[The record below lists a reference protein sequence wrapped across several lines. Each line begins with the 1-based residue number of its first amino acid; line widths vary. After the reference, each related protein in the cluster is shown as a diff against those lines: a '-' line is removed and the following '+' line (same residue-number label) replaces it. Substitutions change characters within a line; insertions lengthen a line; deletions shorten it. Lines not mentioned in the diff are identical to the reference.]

1 MSRTVGFDT
10 RRFLLIIRNE
20 ITLNRANF
28 LIFAA
33 VVWGIQLIRLL
44 ITMGASHN
52 ISIYDGP
59 SYGIFV
65 FISGLIMTEK
75 AFKDLHDQ
83 NKGAA
88 WLTLPASMFE
98 KYVSRVA
105 YAIVAS
111 TASIMILFF
120 LFSVVSKGIIYL
132 IFGTLNT
139 PELFNPFSVDIL
151 LKSLRSWILLSPFQ
165 LGIIYFKKR
174 QFSKTFVSILGYQLF
189 LVLIAVVGLKIF
201 ISDVQGQFS
210 VNFPPEIMPNLFI
223 ENNTSLAQ
231 AWSIVKW
238 SASIAFWSLF
248 APFCWVTGYIR
259 LKETEV

>member
-1 MSRTVGFDT
+1 MSRTVGFET

-33 VVWGIQLIRLL
+33 VVWGVLFLNLVIRMNAPKDALIL
-44 ITMGASHN
+44 
-52 ISIYDGP
+52 GP

-83 NKGAA
+83 NKSAA

>member
-1 MSRTVGFDT
+1 MSRIKGFDT
-10 RRFLLIIRNE
+10 RRFFLIIRNE

-33 VVWGIQLIRLL
+33 VVWGVLLLNLIIRMNVPKDAL
-44 ITMGASHN
+44 IL
-52 ISIYDGP
+52 GP

-88 WLTLPASMFE
+88 WLTLPASIFE

-105 YAIVAS
+105 YSIVAS
-111 TASIMILFF
+111 TVSILILFF

-132 IFGTLNT
+132 IFGALNT

-151 LKSLRSWILLSPFQ
+151 IKTLRSWILLSPFQ

-174 QFSKTFVSILGYQLF
+174 QFSKTFVSILAYQLL
-189 LVLIAVVGLKIF
+189 LVLIAVAGLKIF
-201 ISDVQGQFS
+201 FSDVQGQFS
-210 VNFPPEIMPNLFI
+210 VNFPLEMMPNLLI
-223 ENNTSLAQ
+223 ENSTSLVQ

-238 SASIAFWSLF
+238 WSSIAFWYLF
-248 APFCWVTGYIR
+248 APFCWATGYIR
-259 LKETEV
+259 LKETEA

>member
-1 MSRTVGFDT
+1 MSRIKEFDT
-10 RRFLLIIRNE
+10 RKFLLIIRNE

-33 VVWGIQLIRLL
+33 VVWGVLLLNLVIRMNEPKDALIL
-44 ITMGASHN
+44 
-52 ISIYDGP
+52 GP

-75 AFKDLHDQ
+75 AFKDLHDE

-98 KYVSRVA
+98 KYVSRVT

-111 TASIMILFF
+111 TVGIIILFF
-120 LFSVVSKGIIYL
+120 LFSLISKGFIYL
-132 IFGTLNT
+132 IFGTSNT
-139 PELFNPFSVDIL
+139 PKVFNPFSGDIL
-151 LKSLRSWILLSPFQ
+151 LTTLRSWILLSPFQ

-174 QFSKTFVSILGYQLF
+174 QFSKTFVSILAYQLL
-189 LVLIAVVGLKIF
+189 LVLIAVAGLKIF

-210 VNFPPEIMPNLFI
+210 VNFPMEMMPNLFI
-223 ENNTSLAQ
+223 ENNASLAQ

-238 SASIAFWSLF
+238 WSSIAFWYLF
-248 APFCWVTGYIR
+248 APFCWTTGYIR
-259 LKETEV
+259 LKETEA

>member
-33 VVWGIQLIRLL
+33 VVWGVLLLNLVIRMNGPKDALIL
-44 ITMGASHN
+44 
-52 ISIYDGP
+52 GP

-111 TASIMILFF
+111 TAGIMFLFF
-120 LFSVVSKGIIYL
+120 LFSLISKGFIYL
-132 IFGTLNT
+132 IFGSLNT
-139 PELFNPFSVDIL
+139 PELFNPFSKDMLV
-151 LKSLRSWILLSPFQ
+151 KTLRCWILLSPFQ

-174 QFSKTFVSILGYQLF
+174 QFSKTFVSILAYQLL
-189 LVLIAVVGLKIF
+189 LVLIVVVGLKIF

-210 VNFPPEIMPNLFI
+210 INFPPEMIPNLFF
-223 ENNTSLAQ
+223 ENNSSLAQ

-238 SASIAFWSLF
+238 SASIVFWSLF